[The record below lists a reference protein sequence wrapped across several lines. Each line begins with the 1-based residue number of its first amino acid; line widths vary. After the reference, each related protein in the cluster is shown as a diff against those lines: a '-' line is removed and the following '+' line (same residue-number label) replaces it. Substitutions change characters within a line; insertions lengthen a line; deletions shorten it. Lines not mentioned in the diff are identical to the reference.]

1 MSQKDVLHLLSNQIF
16 RKLFVNGE
24 QPQLISMETVIEI
37 AINQISLTNE
47 SIIEATFNFKC
58 TQNAKTMC
66 GSSIT
71 PLVKI
76 KKKIITLCS
85 LSVLSLAKRLQII
98 LLISRHSRLEN
109 NY

>member
-1 MSQKDVLHLLSNQIF
+1 MSQKEVLHLLSNQIF

-37 AINQISLTNE
+37 NQISLTNE

-58 TQNAKTMC
+58 TKNAKTMC